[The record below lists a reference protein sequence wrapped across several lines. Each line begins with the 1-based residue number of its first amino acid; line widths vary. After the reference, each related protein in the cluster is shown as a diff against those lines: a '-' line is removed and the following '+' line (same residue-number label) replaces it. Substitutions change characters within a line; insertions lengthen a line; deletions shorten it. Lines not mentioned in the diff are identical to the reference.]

1 MYVSRFLCS
10 FLFLFSFRYFRDA
23 FLFRCVICTLF
34 STTQKPQQLVG
45 STRMPVFLS
54 RNARHSRKH
63 TVGKISVNIEGNPAT
78 LKELQAGDAGEE
90 NSPNSSKAA
99 KASDA
104 NSSSSSSF
112 SSSSTSNG
120 SKQQQSHSNVGGAEG
135 EKQRALNESTSEA
148 TGATGGKVKSSQQ
161 EESGATTG
169 KGETNPSS
177 SPAAATAVSATRD
190 SCGNGGK
197 AASSGNNNNL
207 NNVNNNNS
215 ICSSTNKQLD
225 NPLWFGGSGVKKAPP
240 PERLP
245 CMNGADRN
253 LLYIDDSEQMKVNRT
268 FKTNQVQKKN
278 FTMYRPGALT
288 RARKVGERRLEGELA
303 ELMP

>member
-1 MYVSRFLCS
+1 MCLVFFVLS
-10 FLFLFSFRYFRDA
+10 FFYFHFA
-23 FLFRCVICTLF
+23 TSVTLYLFRCVICTLF

-90 NSPNSSKAA
+90 NSPNSSKNA

-104 NSSSSSSF
+104 NSSSSSF

-120 SKQQQSHSNVGGAEG
+120 SKQQQSHSNVGGVEG

-177 SPAAATAVSATRD
+177 SPAAAAAAAALATRD

-207 NNVNNNNS
+207 NNINNNNS
-215 ICSSTNKQLD
+215 ICSTNKQLD

-303 ELMP
+303 ELML